1 MKKIKRK
8 LTARETAAK
17 LCSLGRHTRKTLKD
31 KLYAKKFPLCEIEE
45 AVSAM
50 VEIGYIDEEE
60 YARCFVSDSYRI
72 KKHGRIR
79 ILTEL
84 KMKGIESDVAEK
96 AIDDFNADEKEI
108 IKSEMEKRF
117 PEKSEKEKIL
127 RYFVSRGFSLSDVR
141 SFVDEE

>member
-127 RYFVSRGFSLSDVR
+127 RYFVSRGFSLSDLR

>member
-60 YARCFVSDSYRI
+60 YA
-72 KKHGRIR
+72 
-79 ILTEL
+79 
-84 KMKGIESDVAEK
+84 
-96 AIDDFNADEKEI
+96 
-108 IKSEMEKRF
+108 
-117 PEKSEKEKIL
+117 
-127 RYFVSRGFSLSDVR
+127 
-141 SFVDEE
+141 

>member
-1 MKKIKRK
+1 MNKIKRK

-96 AIDDFNADEKEI
+96 AIDDVNADEKES

-117 PEKSEKEKIL
+117 KDKEEKDKIL

>member
-17 LCSLGRHTRKTLKD
+17 LCSLGKQTRKTLAE
-31 KLYAKKFPLCEIEE
+31 KLRAKKYPYSEIDE

-79 ILTEL
+79 ILTGL
-84 KMKGIESDVAEK
+84 KMKGIESEVAEK
-96 AIDDFNADEKEI
+96 AINNFNADEKEI

-117 PEKSEKEKIL
+117 PEKSEKEKIM
-127 RYFVSRGFSLSDVR
+127 RYFLSRGFSLSDLR

>member
-17 LCSLGRHTRKTLKD
+17 LCSLGKHTRKTLRD
-31 KLYAKKFPLCEIEE
+31 KLYAKKFPSGEIEE

-50 VEIGYIDEEE
+50 VDLGYIDEEE
-60 YARCFVSDSYRI
+60 YARCFVSDSYKI

-84 KMKGIESDVAEK
+84 KMRGIDEDAAFM
-96 AIDDFNADEKEI
+96 AIDSFDADEKGI
-108 IKSEMEKRF
+108 IKAELQKRF
-117 PEKSEKEKIL
+117 KDKEEKEKIL
-127 RYFVSRGFSLSDVR
+127 RYFVSRGFSVSDVR
-141 SFVDEE
+141 SCMDEE

>member
-17 LCSLGRHTRKTLKD
+17 LCSLGKHTRKTLRD
-31 KLYAKKFPLCEIEE
+31 KLYAKKFPSGEIEE

-50 VEIGYIDEEE
+50 VDLGYIDEEE
-60 YARCFVSDSYRI
+60 YARCFVSDSYKI

-84 KMKGIESDVAEK
+84 KMRGIDDDVAFM
-96 AIDDFNADEKEI
+96 AIDSFDADEKEI
-108 IKSEMEKRF
+108 IKAELQKRF
-117 PEKSEKEKIL
+117 KDKEEKEKIL
-127 RYFVSRGFSLSDVR
+127 RYFVSRGFSASDVR
-141 SFVDEE
+141 SCMDEE

>member
-117 PEKSEKEKIL
+117 PVKSEKEKIL

>member
-17 LCSLGRHTRKTLKD
+17 LCSLGRHTRKTLRD

-117 PEKSEKEKIL
+117 PVKSEKEKIL

>member
-1 MKKIKRK
+1 MNKLKRK
-8 LTARETAAK
+8 LTAREQAAK
-17 LCSLGRHTRKTLKD
+17 LCSIGKQTRKTLAE
-31 KLYAKKFPLCEIEE
+31 KLRAKKYHYSEIEE

-60 YARCFVSDSYRI
+60 YARCFVADSYRI

-79 ILTEL
+79 ILTGL

-96 AIDDFNADEKEI
+96 AIDDFNADEKEM

-117 PEKSEKEKIL
+117 PEKSEKEKIM
-127 RYFVSRGFSLSDVR
+127 RYFVSRGFSLSDLR
-141 SFVDEE
+141 SCMDEE

>member
-79 ILTEL
+79 ILSEL
-84 KMKGIESDVAEK
+84 KMRGIDEDVAFNAIESFGV
-96 AIDDFNADEKEI
+96 DECEI
-108 IKSEMEKRF
+108 IKAELQKRF
-117 PEKSEKEKIL
+117 KDKEEKEKIL

>member
-17 LCSLGRHTRKTLKD
+17 LCSLGKLTRKTLTD
-31 KLYAKKFPLCEIEE
+31 KLYAKKFPSGEIEE

-50 VEIGYIDEEE
+50 IDLGYIDEEE

-84 KMKGIESDVAEK
+84 KMRGIDGTTAEK
-96 AIDDFNADEKEI
+96 AIENYGADEKEM
-108 IKSEMEKRF
+108 IKAEMEKRF
-117 PEKSEKEKIL
+117 SENNEKEKIL

-141 SFVDEE
+141 SCMDEE